1 MDIIEETIKGLQEN
15 QEQAIKLLQENVD
28 LKKEVKE
35 LKERLKKASE
45 LVRSR
50 TYSIY
55 DKKAKLK
62 STKTD
67 IEDKKLEELMRYLEG

>member
-1 MDIIEETIKGLQEN
+1 MIEDVIKGLQEN
-15 QEQAIKLLQENVD
+15 QETAIKLLEENVE
-28 LKKEVKE
+28 LKKENKE
-35 LKERLKKASE
+35 LKERLNRAFQ

-67 IEDKKLEELMRYLEG
+67 ITNKKLEELMKLLEV